1 MGETTTKEKK
11 MKKSQTE
18 RPMNFS
24 KTKRRVL
31 AAVAYL
37 QYRWLAKIMQ
47 PGFADRSPQSVRF
60 CGMAAPP
67 PHCSQGRSL
76 ATSSLAARSQ
86 ESLLCPAGR
95 DNNRVSSDHLG
106 KGGRITMMD
115 HQYPSWI
122 FVNERTFIT
131 REQLNSLL
139 EAYNVFYEKQK
150 NLHILYGQAEDGQL
164 IVEGML
170 DIFWGVKRPIQL
182 KIQDEKQISSF
193 DLLKST
199 EAFSSKGGMT
209 RWGEF
214 DDLYRISELDRS
226 QVLLSEGRHSSE
238 DYLSYHSTLKP
249 YADEE
254 PASPLLYRTMSEAA
268 LVRKRMKASVMY
280 RKDRQDHRAS
290 INGHFYNHETSIFTP
305 TFGSE
310 TKVRTNST
318 MRTEEVIKQLLQK
331 FKIENSPRD
340 FALYIIFGTG
350 EQRKLKKTD
359 VPLLQRLLQGPS
371 NSNARIF
378 LMDKD
383 TEEISSNV
391 AQYIN
396 FHFSF
401 LESIL
406 QRLDEDEK
414 RETERIMAKFN
425 TERAFILK
433 CLQSKQAAKTETT
446 V

>member
-1 MGETTTKEKK
+1 MTRT
-11 MKKSQTE
+11 
-18 RPMNFS
+18 PCH
-24 KTKRRVL
+24 
-31 AAVAYL
+31 
-37 QYRWLAKIMQ
+37 
-47 PGFADRSPQSVRF
+47 PQ
-60 CGMAAPP
+60 AAPP
-67 PHCSQGRSL
+67 SHYCKGQL
-76 ATSSLAARSQ
+76 ATSGSALLGHK
-86 ESLLCPAGR
+86 SLLCPAQKQVNLEVEAKSPAQSTHR
-95 DNNRVSSDHLG
+95 HTRAPSDHLG
-106 KGGRITMMD
+106 KGERMTAMD
-115 HQYPSWI
+115 HQFPSWI
-122 FVNERTFIT
+122 VVNESTSIS
-131 REQLNSLL
+131 REQLNYLL
-139 EAYNVFYEKQK
+139 ETYNVFYENQK
-150 NLHILYGQAEDGQL
+150 NLHILYGQTEDGQL

-193 DLLKST
+193 DLLNT
-199 EAFSSKGGMT
+199 PETFSSKGRMT

-214 DDLYRISELDRS
+214 DDLYRISELDRTH
-226 QVLLSEGRHSSE
+226 VLASEARHSPE
-238 DYLSYHSTLKP
+238 
-249 YADEE
+249 DEE
-254 PASPLLYRTMSEAA
+254 PESPLLYRTMSEAA
-268 LVRKRMKASVMY
+268 LVRKRMRAPEMY
-280 RKDRQDHRAS
+280 RKDRMGVLSNHRAS
-290 INGHFYNHETSIFTP
+290 INGHVYDHETSIFTP

-310 TKVRTNST
+310 TKVRANSI

-371 NSNARIF
+371 KSNARIF

-383 TEEISSNV
+383 AEEISRDV
-391 AQYIN
+391 APYIN

-406 QRLDEDEK
+406 QRLDEEEK
-414 RETERIMAKFN
+414 MEIERIMAKFN

>member
-1 MGETTTKEKK
+1 MT
-11 MKKSQTE
+11 MVD
-18 RPMNFS
+18 P
-24 KTKRRVL
+24 
-31 AAVAYL
+31 
-37 QYRWLAKIMQ
+37 QY
-47 PGFADRSPQSVRF
+47 
-60 CGMAAPP
+60 
-67 PHCSQGRSL
+67 H
-76 ATSSLAARSQ
+76 
-86 ESLLCPAGR
+86 
-95 DNNRVSSDHLG
+95 
-106 KGGRITMMD
+106 
-115 HQYPSWI
+115 SWI

-139 EAYNVFYEKQK
+139 EAYNVFYENQK
-150 NLHILYGQAEDGQL
+150 NLHILYGQTEDGQL
-164 IVEGML
+164 VVEGML

-199 EAFSSKGGMT
+199 ETFSSKGRMT

-214 DDLYRISELDRS
+214 DDLYRISELDGS
-226 QVLLSEGRHSSE
+226 QDLLSEGRHSPE

-249 YADEE
+249 YAEEE
-254 PASPLLYRTMSEAA
+254 PDSPLLYRTMSEAA
-268 LVRKRMKASVMY
+268 LVRRRTKAPMAY
-280 RKDRQDHRAS
+280 RKDRQSHRAS
-290 INGHFYNHETSIFTP
+290 INGHVYNHETSIFTP

-350 EQRKLKKTD
+350 EQRKLKKSD

-371 NSNARIF
+371 KSNARIF

-383 TEEISSNV
+383 TEEISSDV

-406 QRLDEDEK
+406 QRLDEEEK
-414 RETERIMAKFN
+414 REIERIMAKFSS
-425 TERAFILK
+425 ERAFILK

>member
-1 MGETTTKEKK
+1 M
-11 MKKSQTE
+11 
-18 RPMNFS
+18 
-24 KTKRRVL
+24 
-31 AAVAYL
+31 
-37 QYRWLAKIMQ
+37 
-47 PGFADRSPQSVRF
+47 
-60 CGMAAPP
+60 
-67 PHCSQGRSL
+67 
-76 ATSSLAARSQ
+76 
-86 ESLLCPAGR
+86 
-95 DNNRVSSDHLG
+95 
-106 KGGRITMMD
+106 TMMD
-115 HQYPSWI
+115 YQYPSWI

-139 EAYNVFYEKQK
+139 EAYNVFYENQK
-150 NLHILYGQAEDGQL
+150 NLHILYGQTEDGQL

-182 KIQDEKQISSF
+182 KIQDEKHISSF
-193 DLLKST
+193 DLLKSSET
-199 EAFSSKGGMT
+199 FSSKGRMT

-214 DDLYRISELDRS
+214 DDLYRISEVDRS
-226 QVLLSEGRHSSE
+226 QVLLSEGRHSPE
-238 DYLSYHSTLKP
+238 DYLSYHSTLKL

-254 PASPLLYRTMSEAA
+254 PESPLLYRTMSEAA
-268 LVRKRMKASVMY
+268 LVRKRMKPPSIY
-280 RKDRQDHRAS
+280 RKDRHRAS
-290 INGHFYNHETSIFTP
+290 INGHFYDHETSIFTP

-310 TKVRTNST
+310 TKVRTNSN

-371 NSNARIF
+371 KSNARIF

-383 TEEISSNV
+383 TEEISSDV

-406 QRLDEDEK
+406 QRLDEEEK

>member
-1 MGETTTKEKK
+1 M
-11 MKKSQTE
+11 
-18 RPMNFS
+18 
-24 KTKRRVL
+24 
-31 AAVAYL
+31 
-37 QYRWLAKIMQ
+37 
-47 PGFADRSPQSVRF
+47 
-60 CGMAAPP
+60 
-67 PHCSQGRSL
+67 
-76 ATSSLAARSQ
+76 
-86 ESLLCPAGR
+86 
-95 DNNRVSSDHLG
+95 
-106 KGGRITMMD
+106 TMMD

-122 FVNERTFIT
+122 FINERTFIT

-139 EAYNVFYEKQK
+139 EAYNVFYEDQK
-150 NLHILYGQAEDGQL
+150 NLHILYGQTEDGQL
-164 IVEGML
+164 IVEGLL

-193 DLLKST
+193 DLLKSPET
-199 EAFSSKGGMT
+199 FSSKGGMT

-214 DDLYRISELDRS
+214 DDLYRISELDRG
-226 QVLLSEGRHSSE
+226 QALVSEGKYSPK

-249 YADEE
+249 YAEEE
-254 PASPLLYRTMSEAA
+254 PESPLLYRTMSEAA
-268 LVRKRMKASVMY
+268 LVRKRAKAPMMY
-280 RKDRQDHRAS
+280 RRDGQDHRAS

-310 TKVRTNST
+310 TKVRTNSN

-371 NSNARIF
+371 KSNARIF

-383 TEEISSNV
+383 TEEISSDV

-401 LESIL
+401 LDSIL
-406 QRLDEDEK
+406 QRLDEEEK
-414 RETERIMAKFN
+414 METERVMAKFN
-425 TERAFILK
+425 AERAFILK
-433 CLQSKQAAKTETT
+433 CLQSKQTVKTETT

>member
-1 MGETTTKEKK
+1 
-11 MKKSQTE
+11 
-18 RPMNFS
+18 
-24 KTKRRVL
+24 
-31 AAVAYL
+31 
-37 QYRWLAKIMQ
+37 
-47 PGFADRSPQSVRF
+47 
-60 CGMAAPP
+60 
-67 PHCSQGRSL
+67 
-76 ATSSLAARSQ
+76 
-86 ESLLCPAGR
+86 
-95 DNNRVSSDHLG
+95 
-106 KGGRITMMD
+106 
-115 HQYPSWI
+115 
-122 FVNERTFIT
+122 
-131 REQLNSLL
+131 
-139 EAYNVFYEKQK
+139 
-150 NLHILYGQAEDGQL
+150 
-164 IVEGML
+164 ML

-193 DLLKST
+193 DLLNT
-199 EAFSSKGGMT
+199 PETFSSKGRMT

-214 DDLYRISELDRS
+214 DDLYRISELDRTH
-226 QVLLSEGRHSSE
+226 VLASEARHSPE
-238 DYLSYHSTLKP
+238 
-249 YADEE
+249 DEE
-254 PASPLLYRTMSEAA
+254 PESPLLYRTMSEAA
-268 LVRKRMKASVMY
+268 LVRKRMRAPEMY
-280 RKDRQDHRAS
+280 RKDRMGVLSNHRAS
-290 INGHFYNHETSIFTP
+290 INGHVYDHETSIFTP

-310 TKVRTNST
+310 TKVRANSI

-371 NSNARIF
+371 KSNARIF

-383 TEEISSNV
+383 AEEISRDV
-391 AQYIN
+391 APYIN

-406 QRLDEDEK
+406 QRLDEEEK
-414 RETERIMAKFN
+414 MEIERIMAKFN

>member
-1 MGETTTKEKK
+1 MVHGVTDSLELRLV
-11 MKKSQTE
+11 S
-18 RPMNFS
+18 P
-24 KTKRRVL
+24 KR
-31 AAVAYL
+31 A
-37 QYRWLAKIMQ
+37 
-47 PGFADRSPQSVRF
+47 S
-60 CGMAAPP
+60 C
-67 PHCSQGRSL
+67 
-76 ATSSLAARSQ
+76 
-86 ESLLCPAGR
+86 
-95 DNNRVSSDHLG
+95 DHPG
-106 KGGRITMMD
+106 KGERMTAMD
-115 HQYPSWI
+115 HQFPSWI
-122 FVNERTFIT
+122 VVDESTSIS
-131 REQLNSLL
+131 REQLNYLL
-139 EAYNVFYEKQK
+139 ETYNVFYENQK
-150 NLHILYGQAEDGQL
+150 NLHILYGQTEDGQL

-193 DLLKST
+193 DLLNSPET
-199 EAFSSKGGMT
+199 FASKGRMT

-214 DDLYRISELDRS
+214 DDLYRISELDRTR
-226 QVLLSEGRHSSE
+226 VLASEARHSPE
-238 DYLSYHSTLKP
+238 
-249 YADEE
+249 DEE
-254 PASPLLYRTMSEAA
+254 PESPLLYRTMSEAA
-268 LVRKRMKASVMY
+268 LVRKRMRAPEMY
-280 RKDRQDHRAS
+280 RKDRMGVLSHHRAS
-290 INGHFYNHETSIFTP
+290 INGHVYNHETSIFTP

-310 TKVRTNST
+310 TKVRANSV

-371 NSNARIF
+371 KSNARIF

-383 TEEISSNV
+383 AEEISRDV
-391 AQYIN
+391 APYIN

-406 QRLDEDEK
+406 QRLDEEEK
-414 RETERIMAKFN
+414 METERIMAKFN

-433 CLQSKQAAKTETT
+433 CLQNKQAVKTETT

>member
-1 MGETTTKEKK
+1 MT
-11 MKKSQTE
+11 
-18 RPMNFS
+18 
-24 KTKRRVL
+24 
-31 AAVAYL
+31 A
-37 QYRWLAKIMQ
+37 
-47 PGFADRSPQSVRF
+47 
-60 CGMAAPP
+60 
-67 PHCSQGRSL
+67 
-76 ATSSLAARSQ
+76 
-86 ESLLCPAGR
+86 
-95 DNNRVSSDHLG
+95 
-106 KGGRITMMD
+106 MD
-115 HQYPSWI
+115 HQFPSWI
-122 FVNERTFIT
+122 VVNESTSIS
-131 REQLNSLL
+131 REQLNYLL
-139 EAYNVFYEKQK
+139 ETYNVFYENQK
-150 NLHILYGQAEDGQL
+150 NLHILYGQTEDGQL

-193 DLLKST
+193 DLLNT
-199 EAFSSKGGMT
+199 PETFSSKGRMT

-214 DDLYRISELDRS
+214 DDLYRISELDRTH
-226 QVLLSEGRHSSE
+226 VLASEARHSPE
-238 DYLSYHSTLKP
+238 DYLSYHSTLTP

-254 PASPLLYRTMSEAA
+254 PESPLLYRTMSEAA
-268 LVRKRMKASVMY
+268 LVRKRMRAPEMY
-280 RKDRQDHRAS
+280 RKDRMGVLSNHRAS
-290 INGHFYNHETSIFTP
+290 INGHVYDHETSIFTP

-310 TKVRTNST
+310 TKVRANSI

-371 NSNARIF
+371 KSNARIF

-383 TEEISSNV
+383 AEEISRDV
-391 AQYIN
+391 APYIN

-406 QRLDEDEK
+406 QRLDEEEK
-414 RETERIMAKFN
+414 MEIERIMAKFN

>member
-1 MGETTTKEKK
+1 MT
-11 MKKSQTE
+11 
-18 RPMNFS
+18 
-24 KTKRRVL
+24 
-31 AAVAYL
+31 A
-37 QYRWLAKIMQ
+37 
-47 PGFADRSPQSVRF
+47 
-60 CGMAAPP
+60 
-67 PHCSQGRSL
+67 
-76 ATSSLAARSQ
+76 
-86 ESLLCPAGR
+86 
-95 DNNRVSSDHLG
+95 
-106 KGGRITMMD
+106 MD
-115 HQYPSWI
+115 HQFPSWI

-139 EAYNVFYEKQK
+139 ETYNVFYENQK
-150 NLHILYGQAEDGQL
+150 NLHILYGQTEDGQQ

-182 KIQDEKQISSF
+182 KIQDEKQASSF
-193 DLLKST
+193 DLLKSPET
-199 EAFSSKGGMT
+199 FSSKGRMT

-214 DDLYRISELDRS
+214 DDLYRISELDRT
-226 QVLLSEGRHSSE
+226 QIPASEARHFPE

-254 PASPLLYRTMSEAA
+254 PESPLLYRTMSEAA
-268 LVRKRMKASVMY
+268 LVRKRMRDPEMY
-280 RKDRQDHRAS
+280 RKDRMGMLKNHRAS
-290 INGHFYNHETSIFTP
+290 INGHFYDHETSIFTP

-310 TKVRTNST
+310 TKVRANSIMT
-318 MRTEEVIKQLLQK
+318 TEEVIKQLLQK

-359 VPLLQRLLQGPS
+359 VPLLQRLVQGPS
-371 NSNARIF
+371 KSNARIF

-383 TEEISSNV
+383 AEEISSDV
-391 AQYIN
+391 APYIN

-406 QRLDEDEK
+406 QRLDEEEK
-414 RETERIMAKFN
+414 METERIMAKFN
-425 TERAFILK
+425 TERAFILR

>member
-1 MGETTTKEKK
+1 MVHGVTDSLELRLV
-11 MKKSQTE
+11 S
-18 RPMNFS
+18 P
-24 KTKRRVL
+24 KR
-31 AAVAYL
+31 
-37 QYRWLAKIMQ
+37 
-47 PGFADRSPQSVRF
+47 
-60 CGMAAPP
+60 AP
-67 PHCSQGRSL
+67 
-76 ATSSLAARSQ
+76 
-86 ESLLCPAGR
+86 
-95 DNNRVSSDHLG
+95 SDHLG
-106 KGGRITMMD
+106 KGERMTAMD
-115 HQYPSWI
+115 HQFPSWI
-122 FVNERTFIT
+122 VVNESTSIS
-131 REQLNSLL
+131 REQLNYLL
-139 EAYNVFYEKQK
+139 ETYNVFYENQK
-150 NLHILYGQAEDGQL
+150 NLHILYGQTEDGQL

-193 DLLKST
+193 DLLNT
-199 EAFSSKGGMT
+199 PETFSSKGRMT

-214 DDLYRISELDRS
+214 DDLYRISELDRTH
-226 QVLLSEGRHSSE
+226 VLASEARHSPE
-238 DYLSYHSTLKP
+238 DYLSYHSTLTP

-254 PASPLLYRTMSEAA
+254 PESPLLYRTMSEAA
-268 LVRKRMKASVMY
+268 LVRKRMRAPEMY
-280 RKDRQDHRAS
+280 RKDRMGVLSNHRAS
-290 INGHFYNHETSIFTP
+290 INGHVYDHETSIFTP

-310 TKVRTNST
+310 TKVRANSI

-371 NSNARIF
+371 KSNARIF

-383 TEEISSNV
+383 AEEISRDV
-391 AQYIN
+391 APYIN

-406 QRLDEDEK
+406 QRLDEEEK
-414 RETERIMAKFN
+414 MEIERIMAKFN